1 MTKATED
8 PREIE
13 RKFLVAQSSWR
24 SAVRDQRTLRQGYLN
39 LDPER
44 TVRIRLDGQGAC
56 LTVKGR
62 AVGMV
67 RPEYEYDIPRGD
79 AEAMLSSLCEG
90 EPIEK
95 TRFIVPHG
103 EHQWEIDVFQGA
115 NQGLVIAEVELAHP
129 DESIEHPPWL
139 GVEVT
144 GETRYFNSQLA
155 QRPYQTW
162 D

>member
-1 MTKATED
+1 MTKATENR
-8 PREIE
+8 REIE

-24 SAVRDQRTLRQGYLN
+24 SAISDQRTFRQGYLN
-39 LDPER
+39 LDPDR
-44 TVRIRLDGQGAC
+44 TVRIRLDDQGAR

-67 RPEYEYDIPRGD
+67 RPEYEYEIPRRD
-79 AEAMLSSLCEG
+79 AEAMLATLCEG
-90 EPIEK
+90 EPITK

-103 EHQWEIDVFQGA
+103 QHRWEIDVFQGA
-115 NQGLVIAEVELAHP
+115 NEGLVIAEVELEHP
-129 DESIEHPPWL
+129 NESIEHPPWL

-144 GETRYFNSQLA
+144 DDTRYFNSQLA